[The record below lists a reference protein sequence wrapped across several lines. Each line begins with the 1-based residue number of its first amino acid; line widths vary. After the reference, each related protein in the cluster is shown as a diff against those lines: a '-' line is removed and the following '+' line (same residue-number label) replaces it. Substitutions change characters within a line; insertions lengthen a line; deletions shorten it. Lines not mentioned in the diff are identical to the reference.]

1 MEFFLV
7 IALIVC
13 GRWFFQSPIPGAIA
27 DSLKASYGHHASAEI
42 TDAVGMLTDQM
53 AALREEVTEIG
64 ERLEFTER
72 VMARLRRADALP
84 AGSEDL

>member
-72 VMARLRRADALP
+72 LMARLRRADALP